1 VDESETSSLSQKSH
15 RSGIASVVPRAMYRQ
30 KLGTAIQHALHHP
43 APPIHY
49 LEGKKNLDINL
60 RTNNFAYTCS
70 LHAACLA
77 GLGKSPLRALS
88 VCLDYSGHLTHDS
101 TGLPGACV
109 PSHSTAAEKGS
120 RARGRRCGA
129 AARFWPSAR
138 LCRPCLVA
146 GEIVQ
151 ASWALSVGVWLH
163 CENLP

>member
-109 PSHSTAAEKGS
+109 
-120 RARGRRCGA
+120 
-129 AARFWPSAR
+129 R